1 MTSYLTLGEYMTVPA
16 VGDKAAAIQAST
28 DQLLGRHPPEEMM
41 KALAILDYATQEK
54 EMADDIQRR
63 FAERLKPE
71 VRTRRGSGK
80 RTAGPPREG
89 ERD

>member
-1 MTSYLTLGEYMTVPA
+1 
-16 VGDKAAAIQAST
+16 
-28 DQLLGRHPPEEMM
+28 M

-63 FAERLKPE
+63 FAERRKPE